1 MNIELI
7 RNKIKESFDTCVDSD
22 TGGRISYSQFSKF
35 AKCPKS
41 WELAYLKNL
50 RTKDPS
56 IHTVFGTSFHETF
69 QDYLKIYFNHIDDSF
84 KYYKFRDRLKEFMI
98 ENYQKDVK
106 DIQHFSNPEELNE
119 FWEDGS
125 VIFEEL
131 LANISNYFDNKR
143 YDLLGIEVPL
153 YINASELDYDVK
165 MLAYIDIVFYDKI
178 MNTVVL
184 VDIKTSTKGWNKHM
198 RNDKLRQSQ
207 LLFYKYY
214 FSKQYDIDY
223 EHINLKFLIV
233 TRKLDYGDSRVSL
246 FSISESKRDV
256 EDSILELTN
265 FVESCFEKDGS
276 YKQNQIYYAVSG
288 DRHKNCKFCEFKDRE
303 DLCSKKD
310 RLKQR
315 TT

>member
-1 MNIELI
+1 MNIESVK
-7 RNKIKESFDTCVDSD
+7 NKIQESFNVVVNSE
-22 TGGRISYSQFSKF
+22 TGGRISYSQFSKY

-56 IHTVFGTSFHETF
+56 IHTVFGTAFHETF
-69 QDYLKIYFNHIDDSF
+69 QDYLKVYYNKLDNSF
-84 KYYKFRDRLKEFMI
+84 KNYKYKDRLKEFII
-98 ENYQKDVK
+98 ENYKKDVK
-106 DIQHFSNPEELNE
+106 DIEHFSTPEELNE
-119 FWEDGS
+119 FWTDGN

-131 LANISNYFDNKR
+131 LPNIGSYFDNNR

-153 YINASELDYDVK
+153 YTDASEIDYDVK
-165 MLAYIDIVFYDKI
+165 MLAYIDIVLYDKV

-184 VDIKTSTKGWNKHM
+184 VDIKTSFKGWNKYM
-198 RNDKLRQSQ
+198 RNDKLKQAQ

-214 FSKQYDIDY
+214 FSKQYNVGY
-223 EHINLKFLIV
+223 ENINVKFLIV

-246 FSISESKRDV
+246 FSIAESK
-256 EDSILELTN
+256 EEIENSILELTN
-265 FVESCFEKDGS
+265 FVENCFETDGS

-288 DRHKNCKFCEFKDRE
+288 DRNKNCKFCEFKDRE
-303 DLCSKKD
+303 NLCPKKG

-315 TT
+315 TP